1 MPDREGRR
9 GFWAT
14 LPGILTGLAAVITA
28 VGGLVLGLYQYGVL
42 GARHDASSV
51 SSPGTPASEA
61 RPPSPG
67 AQDRPAADGRRP
79 HPPRVD
85 APRADAPGAAPKRAA
100 DTVQI
105 TAADGTVTTI
115 YADGFQH
122 RQTGRELVLRSGQS
136 IPFEKIK
143 AIDVERQ
150 STDQANVRVTLVGGP
165 VVEGAIDSG
174 LYPHSFVGRND
185 VGEYG
190 IRVEHLKRIVF
201 ARP

>member
-1 MPDREGRR
+1 MPEPEGRG

-28 VGGLVLGLYQYGVL
+28 VGGIVLGLYQHGVL
-42 GARHDASSV
+42 GVRHDASSV
-51 SSPGTPASEA
+51 SSPGP
-61 RPPSPG
+61 PPSPARSPSSA
-67 AQDRPAADGRRP
+67 AQDRPAAEGRRA
-79 HPPRVD
+79 HP
-85 APRADAPGAAPKRAA
+85 PRADAPGAAAKRAD

-105 TAADGTVTTI
+105 TAADGTVTTV

-143 AIDVERQ
+143 AIEVDRQ
-150 STDQANVRVTLVGGP
+150 STDQANVRVTLVGGQ
-165 VVEGAIDSG
+165 VVEGAIESG
-174 LYPHSFVGRND
+174 LYPNSFFGRND

-201 ARP
+201 GRP

>member
-1 MPDREGRR
+1 MSEPEKHG

-14 LPGILTGLAAVITA
+14 LPGMLTGLAAVITA
-28 VGGLVLGLYQYGVL
+28 VAGLVLGLYQYGVL

-51 SSPGTPASEA
+51 SRPGA
-61 RPPSPG
+61 PPSDTPSG
-67 AQDRPAADGRRP
+67 SRAAQNRQAADGPRADAQRP
-79 HPPRVD
+79 D
-85 APRADAPGAAPKRAA
+85 APRAAAKRAD

-105 TAADGTVTTI
+105 TAADGTVTTV

-122 RQTGRELVLRSGQS
+122 RQTSRELVLRSGQS

-150 STDQANVRVTLVGGP
+150 SSDQANVRVTLVGGQ

-185 VGEYG
+185 IGEYA

-201 ARP
+201 GRP